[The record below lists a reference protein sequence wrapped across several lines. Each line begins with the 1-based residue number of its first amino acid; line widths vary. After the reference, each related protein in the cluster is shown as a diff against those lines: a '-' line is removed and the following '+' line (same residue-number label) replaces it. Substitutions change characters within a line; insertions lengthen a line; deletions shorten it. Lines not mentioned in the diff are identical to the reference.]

1 MIHKQIYVRPQIEQL
16 FVIWEQ
22 LLGVGTITESTTP
35 SDTEDSGAELNAK
48 SFDDFWEDGED
59 L

>member
-1 MIHKQIYVRPQIEQL
+1 MRNKQIYVRPQIEQL

-22 LLGVGTITESTTP
+22 LLGVGTITESTT
-35 SDTEDSGAELNAK
+35 SSKTEDSGAELNAK

>member
-1 MIHKQIYVRPQIEQL
+1 MRNKQIYVRPQIEQL
-16 FVIWEQ
+16 LVIWEQ
-22 LLGVGTITESTTP
+22 LLGVGTIAESTT
-35 SDTEDSGAELNAK
+35 SLDTEDSGAELNAK